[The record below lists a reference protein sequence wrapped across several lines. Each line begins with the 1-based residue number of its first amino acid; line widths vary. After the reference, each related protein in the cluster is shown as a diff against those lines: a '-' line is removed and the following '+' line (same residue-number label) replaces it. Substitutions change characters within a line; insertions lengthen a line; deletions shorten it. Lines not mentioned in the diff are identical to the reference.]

1 MKISIVIPL
10 WRRAEIFQLV
20 STQLEIFTQT
30 NKKYDFRVVFII
42 SPEDN
47 EIVLLKKIIEK
58 ATYNFSIVY
67 HSNRYLGEKINA
79 GINAALDCDY
89 IMNAGSDDLLH
100 PGLMKLYE
108 KNIKNVEFFFGINS
122 VYFFDMERKK
132 NYFFQYETEE
142 YSIGAGRMIFSEI
155 VKYMK
160 RKKITL
166 YNNHLQRG
174 LDTNSSNNIKKLGIC
189 EKIIKSDYF
198 PYIVDLKSKEN
209 INSIER
215 IKTSKHN
222 NMKAME
228 NIIIYENFLY
238 FETILKSMH

>member
-10 WRRAEIFQLV
+10 WRRAEIFKLV
-20 STQLEIFTQT
+20 STQLEIFIEK

-67 HSNRYLGEKINA
+67 NSNKYLGEKINA

-100 PGLMKLYE
+100 PELMKLYE

-160 RKKITL
+160 SKKMTL

-174 LDTNSSNNIKKLGIC
+174 LDTNSSNNIKKLGIV
-189 EKIIKSDYF
+189 EKVLKSDYF
-198 PYIVDLKSKEN
+198 PYIVDIKSKVN
-209 INSIER
+209 INSIEK
-215 IKTSKHN
+215 IKTSGHN
-222 NMKAME
+222 NIRSVSE
-228 NIIIYENFLY
+228 EIIFDNYK
-238 FETILKSMH
+238 TIKKMLTK